1 MVKSKRRIETSSD
14 ASLRLDVAKAWAS
27 QYPAD
32 AELLVLAGTSIAA
45 NAFHL
50 GRLNSHEAS
59 FGTRRFTI
67 AALVSQLARR
77 RLAEAGRA
85 TASALSFTAVIAR
98 VIHLLKTESRID
110 YFLPVATK
118 PGFPRALARTLNE
131 LRMNDI
137 EPEALSYLGATGKDL
152 AVITR
157 AVDDELDSRKLADRA
172 VVYQEAIASLKVGE
186 IEGAAGLP
194 LLFLDL
200 PIHSVLEVR
209 LIRELARHSPDVLAV
224 LPLGDNRTA
233 SSLEDILDC
242 QQSVI
247 RAQGPTTSLSLAKEH
262 LFQDTSPELSTLDE
276 SMILSSWPGESRE
289 CVEIV
294 RSIQQEAENNVPFDH
309 MAVFLNASSTYRPHL
324 EEAFGRA
331 EIPVF
336 FAEGATS
343 LDPSGRAMMALLSC
357 VAEGISASRFAEY
370 LSLGQVPIP
379 GKADTSAW
387 APPRDELLTSDQD
400 NRQVEA
406 AIAERQPHLDTPDQ
420 PGSEK
425 DILHAPW
432 RWESLLVDA
441 AVIGGKQRWQRR
453 LTGLE
458 NELRLRLSVIDGE
471 EQSRAAAIHRQLR
484 DLAQLKSSVLPLVEL
499 MASFP
504 ETATWGEWLAKL
516 RQLAIRALRYP
527 KGVLSTLSE
536 LEAMEPV
543 GPVDL
548 QEVQLV
554 LGPSLRELVIPPG
567 SRRHGAVFV
576 GPVTAARGLSF
587 DIVFIPGLAERVFP
601 GKIVEDSIL
610 SDSYRSQLSR
620 SLPTRHER
628 LEEERLGLRLAVGA
642 ATRRVYLSY
651 PRVDNQQARRRVAS
665 FYALEVL
672 RAAEGSLLG
681 FEELAARAEG
691 PGHARLGW
699 PAPAH
704 PELAIDEAEYDLA
717 LLGDLV
723 SANQED
729 QLGSI
734 NYLLTVNPHLARALR
749 ARSRK
754 WLRRWTINDGLVDP
768 DEPGLEA
775 LSQHQ
780 YSHRSF
786 SATALQLYASCPY
799 KFFLSALLHLEP
811 RESLAAIDV
820 IDPLTRGALFH
831 EMQFAVLTRL
841 KAEGLLPPR
850 RETLPSIFV
859 AVNGTVSRIASFHE
873 DRLAPAI
880 PRVWQDSINSIR
892 VDLQEWLR
900 RLAES
905 DDGSVPERFELTF
918 GLGTAHTDADRE
930 SAAPILIGDLQLQG
944 SIDLVDRLGNGQL
957 RITDHKTGKVLAKKD
972 LVVGGGQYLQPLLYS
987 LACQALLQTEVVT
1000 GRLYYCTAN
1009 GGYEERCVS
1018 VNDTNI
1024 ESLRTVITTIGDAL
1038 SEGFLPAAPEK
1049 DACGWCDFRVVCGGL
1064 EEKRTARKPSDRL
1077 MQLNRIRGLA

>member
-1 MVKSKRRIETSSD
+1 MVKGKGRIETSSD
-14 ASLRLDVAKAWAS
+14 ASVRLELAKAWAT

-32 AELLVLAGTSIAA
+32 AELLILAGTSIAA

-50 GRLNSHEAS
+50 GLLDSHKAS
-59 FGTRRFTI
+59 FGTKRLTI

-85 TASALSFTAVIAR
+85 TASGLSFTAVVAR
-98 VIHLLKTESRID
+98 IIHLLKTEGRID
-110 YFLPVATK
+110 YLLPVAAK
-118 PGFPRALARTLNE
+118 PGFPRALTKTLNE

-137 EPEALSYLGATGKDL
+137 ELQALPHLGEGGKDL
-152 AVITR
+152 AVIAQ
-157 AVDDELDSRKLADRA
+157 AVDDELSSRKLADRA
-172 VVYQEAIASLKVGE
+172 VIYQEAIASLKVDANAGL
-186 IEGAAGLP
+186 AGLP
-194 LLFLDL
+194 LLLLDL
-200 PIHSVLEVR
+200 PIQNVLEAR
-209 LIRELARHSPDVLAV
+209 LIGELARHSPDVLAV
-224 LPLGDNRTA
+224 LPVGDNKTA
-233 SSLEDILDC
+233 SSLEEILDC
-242 QQSVI
+242 QRSIV
-247 RAQGPTTSLSLAKEH
+247 RPKGPTTSLSMAKEH
-262 LFQDTSPELSTLDE
+262 LFQDTSPAPSTLDE
-276 SMILSSWPGESRE
+276 SMVLSSWPGESRE

-294 RSIQQEAENNVPFDH
+294 RSIQQEAEHNVPFDH

-343 LDPSGRAMMALLSC
+343 LDPSGRAMMALLYC
-357 VAEGISASRFAEY
+357 AAEGISASRFAEY
-370 LSLGQVPIP
+370 LSLGQTPLP
-379 GKADTSAW
+379 GKADPHAW
-387 APPRDELLTSDQD
+387 APPQDELLRNGGDE
-400 NRQVEA
+400 RLVEDP
-406 AIAERQPHLDTPDQ
+406 IAERQPRVDLPCEPDF
-420 PGSEK
+420 EK
-425 DILHAPW
+425 EVLHAPW
-432 RWESLLVDA
+432 KWESLLVDA

-458 NELRLRLSVIDGE
+458 NELRLRLNAIDKE
-471 EQSRAAAIHRQLR
+471 EQWRAAAIQRQLK
-484 DLAQLKSSVLPLVEL
+484 DLAQLKAFVLPLVEL

-504 ETATWGEWLAKL
+504 ETATWGEWLIKL
-516 RQLAIRALRYP
+516 RQLAIRSLRHP

-536 LEAMEPV
+536 LEAMDPV

-587 DIVFIPGLAERVFP
+587 EIVFIPGLAERVFP

-610 SDSYRSQLSR
+610 SDSYRSQLSG

-628 LEEERLGLRLAVGA
+628 LEEERLGLRLAVGSA
-642 ATRRVYLSY
+642 NKRVYLSY

-672 RAAEGSLLG
+672 RAAEGSLPG
-681 FEELAARAEG
+681 FDELAARAEG
-691 PGHARLGW
+691 LGHARLGW

-723 SANQED
+723 NASQAD

-734 NYLLTVNPHLARALR
+734 NYLLTVNPHLTRALR
-749 ARSRK
+749 SRSRK
-754 WLRRWTINDGLVDP
+754 WLRRWTVNDGLVDP
-768 DEPGLEA
+768 GELGLEA

-780 YSHRSF
+780 YPRRSF
-786 SATALQLYASCPY
+786 SATALQLYACCPY

-811 RESLAAIDV
+811 RDSLAAIDV

-831 EMQFAVLTRL
+831 EMQFAVLTRM
-841 KAEGLLPPR
+841 KDEGLLPPK
-850 RETLPSIFV
+850 RETLPSVFV
-859 AVNGTVSRIASFHE
+859 LVNATVSRIASFHE

-880 PRVWQDSINSIR
+880 PRVWQDGIDSIR
-892 VDLQEWLR
+892 LDLQEWLR

-918 GLGTAHTDADRE
+918 GLGTAHSDGDLQ

-957 RITDHKTGKVLAKKD
+957 RITDHKTGKVLARKD
-972 LVVGGGQYLQPLLYS
+972 LIVGGGHFLQPLLYS
-987 LACQALLQTEVVT
+987 LACQQLLKTAVVT

-1009 GGYEERCVS
+1009 GGYEERSVS

-1024 ESLRTVITTIGDAL
+1024 ESLRNVITAIGKAL
-1038 SEGFLPAAPEK
+1038 SEGFFPAAPEK
-1049 DACGWCDFRVVCGGL
+1049 DACDWCDFRVVCGGL
-1064 EEKRTARKPSDRL
+1064 EEKRTARKPADRL
-1077 MQLNRIRGLA
+1077 IQLNRIRGLP